1 MPSNGTPYQV
11 RRPRQRALKGV
22 VGKRWREGL
31 GAQRWQ
37 RVQGR
42 PGQGPVSRRRGVAHL
57 ARGGGW
63 LNLNAS
69 EGGQTYPFN
78 NRFSLFILV
87 FVQNRVKE
95 VSNHAIRRTTLMLP
109 ALLQR
114 TNVVSPCPTS
124 LCLRRPES

>member
-78 NRFSLFILV
+78 NRFFFIHSR
-87 FVQNRVKE
+87 FRPKQGKGSEQPCNKE
-95 VSNHAIRRTTLMLP
+95 NHLNA
-109 ALLQR
+109 
-114 TNVVSPCPTS
+114 PCTPTAH
-124 LCLRRPES
+124 